1 MEKLRQNK
9 ALGSSVFHSIIKK
22 QFERNMHDIEP
33 FHRWR
38 DYYVASEDEFSPFF
52 GRQHDDFYYNNKVY
66 NYYIHPQWDDFG
78 SDTLYTKLLFAD
90 YDEGYAILE
99 FIGEWNDCLHND
111 VMYLKRDVID
121 PLIKQ
126 GIYKYIL
133 ICENVL
139 NFHGSDDAYYEEWYE
154 DVCDDGGWICMLNTS
169 DHVSD
174 EMKVTRLQFFVNFGD
189 TFADLNWRPHLP
201 KTILLMVETIL
212 NSGVKRLREY

>member
-1 MEKLRQNK
+1 
-9 ALGSSVFHSIIKK
+9 
-22 QFERNMHDIEP
+22 MHDIEP

-38 DYYVASEDEFSPFF
+38 DYYVASEDELSPFY
-52 GRQHDDFYYNNKVY
+52 GRRHDEFYYTNKIY

-78 SDTLYTKLLFAD
+78 SDTLYTKLIFAD

-111 VMYLKRDVID
+111 IMFLKRDVID

-154 DVCDDGGWICMLNTS
+154 DIRDEGGWICVLNTLN
-169 DHVSD
+169 HVSD
-174 EMKVTRLQFFVNFGD
+174 EMKATRLQFFVNFGD
-189 TFADLNWRPHLP
+189 DFGAVNWRPHTP
-201 KTILLMVETIL
+201 RRVFAAIEAMVEGGT
-212 NSGVKRLREY
+212 KRLREF